1 MKTHNPVTN
10 SGYSEHGASRSKASL
25 LKWLA
30 SSKSAHEDI
39 SENVE
44 LLRTRS
50 RDLYSGGA
58 PLGKGAIDR
67 IVLNALGSGLRL
79 NVRIDPRLLNM
90 SEQQAIDWA
99 AKTEAEFDY
108 WASSKFADHGQE
120 MTFYELQQLALKSIL
135 IDGEC
140 LAILRRPSLEM
151 FTNHEVSLNIQLIEA
166 ERIQTPASRK
176 PYIWDEG
183 VALDKDGTV
192 IGYNIKN
199 RNPNAEL
206 AGQPKLEDVF
216 FDITETSTF
225 EILHIFQRERIGQHR
240 GVPFLAPVIE
250 QLKQLSRYTDAE
262 LMSAVVS
269 GMYSIFFEHAPRED
283 GVYSEDEYAVESNFG
298 ESLEGITADMMMGAI
313 MDLPE
318 GVKATSLSPGR
329 PNQNFGQFIESLAH
343 QIGGALGIPQ
353 ELLYL
358 HFTASYSASRGA
370 LLEAWKLFKYWRG
383 WFAESFCK
391 PVYEAF
397 LNEAVSLGRIDA
409 PLYYKDDFHA
419 KLYSWATWVGPS
431 QGQLDPVKEV
441 DAAVLKISNNLSTYQ
456 REAGELIG
464 EDWDLIAAQKRR
476 ELDVLKNSG
485 LLSEDV

>member
-1 MKTHNPVTN
+1 MERQAITN
-10 SGYSEHGASRSKASL
+10 SGYSEHGASRTRTSF
-25 LKWLA
+25 LKWFV

-44 LLRTRS
+44 LLRERS
-50 RDLYSGGA
+50 RDLYAGGA

-108 WASSKFADHGQE
+108 WASSRLADAGGE

-140 LAILRRPSLEM
+140 FAIMKHSTLQHKNAPYTLR
-151 FTNHEVSLNIQLIEA
+151 IQLIES
-166 ERIQTPASRK
+166 ERIQTPSTRQS
-176 PYIWDEG
+176 YIWDEG
-183 VALDKDGTV
+183 VALNREGNV
-192 IGYNIKN
+192 VGYNIKN
-199 RNPNAEL
+199 RNPNSEL
-206 AGQPKLEDVF
+206 TGQPRLEDMY
-216 FDITETSTF
+216 ILSGRN
-225 EILHIFQRERIGQHR
+225 ILHIFQRERIGQHR
-240 GVPFLAPVIE
+240 GVPFLSPVIE

-262 LMSAVVS
+262 LMAAVVS
-269 GMYSIFFEHAPRED
+269 GMYSVFFEHAPRED
-283 GVYSEDEYAVESNFG
+283 GAYGEDEYAVDANFG
-298 ESLEGITADMMMGAI
+298 ETIEGITADMMMGSV

-370 LLEAWKLFKYWRG
+370 LLEAWKLFKYWRS

-397 LNEAVSLGRIDA
+397 LDEAVNLGRIEA
-409 PLYYKDDFHA
+409 PMYLKDDFHA
-419 KLYSWATWVGPS
+419 KLYAWSEWVGPS
-431 QGQLDPVKEV
+431 QGQLDPTKEV
-441 DAAVLKISNNLSTYQ
+441 QAAVMKIANNLSTYQ
-456 REAGELIG
+456 RETGELTG
-464 EDWDLIAAQKRR
+464 EDWDLVMSALTR
-476 ELDVLKNSG
+476 ERMKIPVA
-485 LLSEDV
+485 E

>member
-1 MKTHNPVTN
+1 MERQKITN
-10 SGYSEHGASRSKASL
+10 SGYSEHGASRTRTSM

-39 SENVE
+39 SQNLE

-50 RDLYSGGA
+50 RDLYAGGA
-58 PLGKGAIDR
+58 PLGKGAVDR

-108 WASSKFADHGQE
+108 WASSKFADEGGE
-120 MTFYELQQLALKSIL
+120 LTFYELQQLALKSIL

-140 LAILRRPSLEM
+140 FAIVDRLKYPY
-151 FTNHEVSLNIQLIEA
+151 IQTDFPYRTKIRLIEA
-166 ERIQTPASRK
+166 ERIQTPADRRGL
-176 PYIWDEG
+176 IWDEG
-183 VALDKDGTV
+183 VALDKYGNV

-199 RNPNAEL
+199 RNPNSEL
-206 AGQPKLEDVF
+206 AGQPRLD
-216 FDITETSTF
+216 DISLSVAAP
-225 EILHIFQRERIGQHR
+225 ILHIFPRERIGQHR

-269 GMYSIFFEHAPRED
+269 GMYSIFFEHTPRDD
-283 GVYSEDEYAVESNFG
+283 GTYGVDEYATESNFG
-298 ESLEGITADMMMGAI
+298 ESIEGITADMMMGAI

-409 PLYYKDDFHA
+409 PLYHKDDFHA
-419 KLYSWATWVGPS
+419 KLYAWSEWVGPS
-431 QGQLDPVKEV
+431 QGQLDPTKEV
-441 DAAVLKISNNLSTYQ
+441 QAAVLKIANNLSTYQ
-456 REAGELIG
+456 RETGELTG
-464 EDWDLIAAQKRR
+464 EDWDLVMSALTR
-476 ELDVLKNSG
+476 ERMKIPP
-485 LLSEDV
+485 EQ

>member
-1 MKTHNPVTN
+1 MKTHTPVTN
-10 SGYSEHGASRSKASL
+10 SGYSEHGASRTRSSM
-25 LKWLA
+25 LKWFA

-39 SENVE
+39 SENLE

-79 NVRIDPRLLNM
+79 NVRIDPNLLGM

-108 WASSKFADHGQE
+108 WASSKYADYGHE
-120 MTFYELQQLALKSIL
+120 MNFYELQQLALKSIL

-140 LAILRRPSLEM
+140 LAAFKRFLEPKSGMPYCLR
-151 FTNHEVSLNIQLIEA
+151 IQLIEA
-166 ERIQTPASRK
+166 ERIQTPVNRHNL
-176 PYIWDEG
+176 IWDEG
-183 VALDKDGTV
+183 VALDEFGCV
-192 IGYNIKN
+192 IGCNVKN
-199 RNPNAEL
+199 RNPNSEL
-206 AGQPKLEDVF
+206 TGQPKLSDVYIPA
-216 FDITETSTF
+216 DHNMV
-225 EILHIFQRERIGQHR
+225 HIFQRERIGQHR

-262 LMSAVVS
+262 LMAAVVS
-269 GMYSIFFEHAPRED
+269 GMYSVFFEHTPRED
-283 GVYSEDEYAVESNFG
+283 GVYGEDEYAVESNFG
-298 ESLEGITADMMMGAI
+298 ETIEGITADMMMGAI

-329 PNQNFGQFIESLAH
+329 PNQNFAQFVESLAH

-383 WFAESFCK
+383 WFADRFCR
-391 PVYEAF
+391 PVYEEF
-397 LNEAVSLGRIDA
+397 LREAVALGRIDA
-409 PLYYKDDFHA
+409 PLYERDDFHA
-419 KLYSWATWVGPS
+419 KLYSWSEWVGPS
-431 QGQLDPVKEV
+431 QGQLDPTKEV
-441 DAAVLKISNNLSTYQ
+441 QAAVLKIANNLSTYQ
-456 REAGELIG
+456 RETGELTG
-464 EDWDLIAAQKRR
+464 EDWDLVMSALTR
-476 ELDVLKNSG
+476 ERMKIPEGGNEAG
-485 LLSEDV
+485 A

>member
-1 MKTHNPVTN
+1 MMMKTHNPITN
-10 SGYSEHGASRSKASL
+10 SGYSEHGASRTRASF
-25 LKWLA
+25 LKWFA

-39 SENVE
+39 SQNVE
-44 LLRTRS
+44 LLRERS
-50 RDLYSGGA
+50 RDLYAGGA

-79 NVRIDPRLLNM
+79 NVRIDPRMLSM
-90 SEQQAIDWA
+90 SEEQAIEWA

-108 WASSKFADHGQE
+108 WASSKCADYGRE
-120 MTFYELQQLALKSIL
+120 MNFYELQQLALKSIL

-140 LAILRRPSLEM
+140 LMCIRRIPESSY
-151 FTNHEVSLNIQLIEA
+151 FPYATRVQLIEA
-166 ERIQTPASRK
+166 ERLQTPSDRK
-176 PYIWDEG
+176 GFTWDEG
-183 VALDKDGTV
+183 VALSKEGLV
-192 IGYNIKN
+192 VGYNVKN

-206 AGQPKLEDVF
+206 TGQSRLEDVF
-216 FDITETSTF
+216 VPESFGVY
-225 EILHIFQRERIGQHR
+225 HIFQRERIGQHR

-262 LMSAVVS
+262 LMAAVVS
-269 GMYSIFFEHAPRED
+269 GMYSVFFEHTPRDD
-283 GVYSEDEYAVESNFG
+283 GVYGEDEYAVEQNFG
-298 ESLEGITADMMMGAI
+298 ETIEGITADMMMGSV

-329 PNQNFGQFIESLAH
+329 PNQNFGQFVESLAH

-383 WFAESFCK
+383 WFAESFCR

-397 LNEAVSLGRIDA
+397 LHEAVTLGRIDA
-409 PLYYKDDFHA
+409 PLYMQDDFHA
-419 KLYSWATWVGPS
+419 KLYSWAEWVGPS
-431 QGQLDPVKEV
+431 QGQLDPTKEV
-441 DAAVLKISNNLSTYQ
+441 QAAVMKIANNLSTYQ
-456 REAGELIG
+456 RETGELTG
-464 EDWDLIAAQKRR
+464 EDWDLVMSALTRERMKIPEGVAA
-476 ELDVLKNSG
+476 E
-485 LLSEDV
+485 

>member
-1 MKTHNPVTN
+1 MERQAITN
-10 SGYSEHGASRSKASL
+10 SGYSEHGASRTRTSF
-25 LKWLA
+25 LKWFV

-44 LLRTRS
+44 LLRERS
-50 RDLYSGGA
+50 RDLYAGGA

-108 WASSKFADHGQE
+108 WASSRLADAGGE

-140 LAILRRPSLEM
+140 FAIMKHSALQHKNAPYTLR
-151 FTNHEVSLNIQLIEA
+151 IQLIES
-166 ERIQTPASRK
+166 ERIQTPSTRQS
-176 PYIWDEG
+176 YIWDEG
-183 VALDKDGTV
+183 VALNQVGNV
-192 IGYNIKN
+192 VGYNIKN
-199 RNPNAEL
+199 RNPNSELTGQPRLEDMYIL
-206 AGQPKLEDVF
+206 AGRN
-216 FDITETSTF
+216 
-225 EILHIFQRERIGQHR
+225 ILHIFQRERIGQHR
-240 GVPFLAPVIE
+240 GVPFLSPVIE

-262 LMSAVVS
+262 LMAAVVS
-269 GMYSIFFEHAPRED
+269 GMYSVFFEHAPRED
-283 GVYSEDEYAVESNFG
+283 GAYGEDEYAVDANFG
-298 ESLEGITADMMMGAI
+298 ETIEGITADMMMGSV

-370 LLEAWKLFKYWRG
+370 LLEAWKLFKYWRS

-397 LNEAVSLGRIDA
+397 LDEAVNLGRIEA
-409 PLYYKDDFHA
+409 PMYLKDDFHA
-419 KLYSWATWVGPS
+419 KLYAWSEWVGPS
-431 QGQLDPVKEV
+431 QGQLDPTKEV
-441 DAAVLKISNNLSTYQ
+441 QAAVMKIANNLSTYQ
-456 REAGELIG
+456 RETGELTG
-464 EDWDLIAAQKRR
+464 EDWDLVMSALTR
-476 ELDVLKNSG
+476 ERMKIPVA
-485 LLSEDV
+485 E

>member
-1 MKTHNPVTN
+1 MERKIMN
-10 SGYSEHGASRSKASL
+10 SGYSEHGASRSKTSL
-25 LKWLA
+25 MKWLA

-50 RDLYSGGA
+50 RDLYAGGA

-90 SEQQAIDWA
+90 SEEQAIDWA

-108 WASSKFADHGQE
+108 WASSKFADWGGE
-120 MTFYELQQLALKSIL
+120 LTFYELQQLALKSIL

-140 LAILRRPSLEM
+140 FARTLYWPDRKIPYSLC
-151 FTNHEVSLNIQLIEA
+151 IQLIET
-166 ERIQTPASRK
+166 ERIQTPTDRRGR
-176 PYIWDEG
+176 IWDEG
-183 VALDKDGTV
+183 VAMNSDGLV
-192 IGYNIKN
+192 VGWNIKN

-206 AGQPKLEDVF
+206 TGQPRLEDKFIPYGPNV
-216 FDITETSTF
+216 
-225 EILHIFQRERIGQHR
+225 LHIFPRERIGQHR

-283 GVYSEDEYAVESNFG
+283 GTYGEDEYATESNFG
-298 ESLEGITADMMMGAI
+298 ESIEGITADMMMGAI

-370 LLEAWKLFKYWRG
+370 LLEAWKLFKYWRS

-397 LNEAVSLGRIDA
+397 LGEAVALGRIDA
-409 PLYYKDDFHA
+409 PLYHQDDFHA
-419 KLYSWATWVGPS
+419 KLYAWSEWVGPS

-441 DAAVLKISNNLSTYQ
+441 EAAVMKIDHNLSTYQ
-456 REAGELIG
+456 RETGELTG
-464 EDWDLIAAQKRR
+464 EDWDLVMSALTR
-476 ELDVLKNSG
+476 ERMKVPEL
-485 LLSEDV
+485 

>member
-1 MKTHNPVTN
+1 MERQAITN
-10 SGYSEHGASRSKASL
+10 SGYSEHGASRTRTSF
-25 LKWLA
+25 LKWFV

-44 LLRTRS
+44 LLRERS
-50 RDLYSGGA
+50 RDLYAGGA

-108 WASSKFADHGQE
+108 WASSRLADAGGE

-140 LAILRRPSLEM
+140 FAIMKHSTLQHKNAPYTLR
-151 FTNHEVSLNIQLIEA
+151 IQLIES
-166 ERIQTPASRK
+166 ERIQTPSTRQS
-176 PYIWDEG
+176 YIWDEG
-183 VALDKDGTV
+183 VALNQVGNV
-192 IGYNIKN
+192 VGYNIKN
-199 RNPNAEL
+199 RNPNSEL
-206 AGQPKLEDVF
+206 TGQPRLEDMH
-216 FDITETSTF
+216 IPSGRN
-225 EILHIFQRERIGQHR
+225 ILHIFQRERIGQHR
-240 GVPFLAPVIE
+240 GVPFLSPVIE

-262 LMSAVVS
+262 LMAAVVS
-269 GMYSIFFEHAPRED
+269 GMYSVFFEHAPRED
-283 GVYSEDEYAVESNFG
+283 GAYGEDEYAVDANFG
-298 ESLEGITADMMMGAI
+298 ETIEGITADMMMGSV

-370 LLEAWKLFKYWRG
+370 LLEAWKLFKYWRS

-397 LNEAVSLGRIDA
+397 LDEAVNLGRIEA
-409 PLYYKDDFHA
+409 PMYLKDDFHA
-419 KLYSWATWVGPS
+419 KLYAWSEWVGPS
-431 QGQLDPVKEV
+431 QGQLDPTKEV
-441 DAAVLKISNNLSTYQ
+441 QAAVMKIANNLSTYQ
-456 REAGELIG
+456 RETGELTG
-464 EDWDLIAAQKRR
+464 EDWDLVMSALTR
-476 ELDVLKNSG
+476 ERMKIPVA
-485 LLSEDV
+485 E

>member
-1 MKTHNPVTN
+1 MKNTAKTPKITN

-108 WASSKFADHGQE
+108 WASSKLADFGGE
-120 MTFYELQQLALKSIL
+120 LTFYELQQLALKSIL

-140 LAILRRPSLEM
+140 FAVLRRRELFGKMPYGLAI
-151 FTNHEVSLNIQLIEA
+151 HLIES
-166 ERIQTPASRK
+166 ERLQTPSNRNGL
-176 PYIWDEG
+176 IWDEG
-183 VALDKDGTV
+183 VSLNQYGSV
-192 IGYNIKN
+192 VGYNIKN
-199 RNPNAEL
+199 RNPNSEL
-206 AGQPKLEDVF
+206 TGQPRLEDIYVPASI
-216 FDITETSTF
+216 D
-225 EILHIFQRERIGQHR
+225 ILHFFPRERIGQHR

-283 GVYSEDEYAVESNFG
+283 GTYGEDEYAVESNFG
-298 ESLEGITADMMMGAI
+298 ESIEGITADMMMGAI

-370 LLEAWKLFKYWRG
+370 LLEAWKLFKYYRA

-397 LNEAVSLGRIDA
+397 LSEAVALGRIDA
-409 PLYYKDDFHA
+409 PLFYKDDFHA
-419 KLYSWATWVGPS
+419 KLYSWAEWVGPS
-431 QGQLDPVKEV
+431 QGQLDPTKEV
-441 DAAVLKISNNLSTYQ
+441 QAAVMKISNNLSTYQ
-456 REAGELIG
+456 RETGELTG
-464 EDWDLIAAQKRR
+464 EDWDLVMSALTR
-476 ELDVLKNSG
+476 ERMKIPPEST
-485 LLSEDV
+485 SE

>member
-1 MKTHNPVTN
+1 MMKTHNPVTN
-10 SGYSEHGASRSKASL
+10 SGYSEHGASRSKTSL

-108 WASSKFADHGQE
+108 WASSKLADAGGE

-140 LAILRRPSLEM
+140 FAIMKHSTLQHKNAPYTLR
-151 FTNHEVSLNIQLIEA
+151 IQLIEP
-166 ERIQTPASRK
+166 ERIQTPLTRQD
-176 PYIWDEG
+176 YIWDEG
-183 VALDKDGTV
+183 VALNQVGNV
-192 IGYNIKN
+192 VGYNIKN
-199 RNPNAEL
+199 RNPNSEL
-206 AGQPKLEDVF
+206 TGQPRLEDMHILASR
-216 FDITETSTF
+216 D
-225 EILHIFQRERIGQHR
+225 ILHIFQRERIGQHR

-269 GMYSIFFEHAPRED
+269 GMYSIFFEHTPRED
-283 GVYSEDEYAVESNFG
+283 GTYGEDEYAVDSNFG

-370 LLEAWKLFKYWRG
+370 LLEAWKLFKYWRS
-383 WFAESFCK
+383 WFAESFCR

-419 KLYSWATWVGPS
+419 KLYSWAEWVGPS
-431 QGQLDPVKEV
+431 QGQLDPTKEV
-441 DAAVLKISNNLSTYQ
+441 QAAVLKIANNLSTYQ
-456 REAGELIG
+456 RETGELTG
-464 EDWDLIAAQKRR
+464 EDWDLVMSALTR
-476 ELDVLKNSG
+476 ERMKIPADS
-485 LLSEDV
+485 